1 VAFFSVVV
9 EAERLDNYIPR
20 SCVSHSPRQSTNQ
33 LKPVSLVRSVAS
45 CLVAVLLWLPSAAGA
60 PVDRA
65 GESGI
70 SHGSGATLA
79 LPSVPVRLG
88 KASGADARSQ
98 FARDISQWFV
108 PLPEVST
115 TFLRAVS
122 RGTAPAG
129 NGEAS
134 ADVLALTFP
143 YYATAPPP
151 LLSAANSR

>member
-1 VAFFSVVV
+1 MAFLFQVV
-9 EAERLDNYIPR
+9 EAEALDNYIPR
-20 SCVSHSPRQSTNQ
+20 SCVSQSPRQSIDQ
-33 LKPVSLVRSVAS
+33 LKPGSLVRSVAS

-60 PVDRA
+60 PVDRT

-70 SHGSGATLA
+70 SHASAATLA

-108 PLPEVST
+108 PLPEDST
-115 TFLRAVS
+115 TFLRALW

-129 NGEAS
+129 NGQAS

-143 YYATAPPP
+143 YYATAPPS
-151 LLSAANSR
+151 LRG

>member
-1 VAFFSVVV
+1 
-9 EAERLDNYIPR
+9 
-20 SCVSHSPRQSTNQ
+20 
-33 LKPVSLVRSVAS
+33 
-45 CLVAVLLWLPSAAGA
+45 SAAGA
-60 PVDRA
+60 PVDRT

-70 SHGSGATLA
+70 SHASAATLA

-108 PLPEVST
+108 PLPEDST
-115 TFLRAVS
+115 TFLRALW

-129 NGEAS
+129 NGQAS

-143 YYATAPPP
+143 YYATAPPS
-151 LLSAANSR
+151 LRG